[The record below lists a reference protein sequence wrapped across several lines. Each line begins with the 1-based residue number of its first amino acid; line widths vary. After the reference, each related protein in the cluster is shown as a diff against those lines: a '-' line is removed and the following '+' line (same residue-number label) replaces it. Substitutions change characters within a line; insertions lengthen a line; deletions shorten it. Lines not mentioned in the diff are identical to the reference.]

1 MTYVHSIVLL
11 EGALITLGLA
21 HEDHDR
27 PGATKESISRALVG
41 LP

>member
-1 MTYVHSIVLL
+1 MHGIVLL
-11 EGALITLGLA
+11 KRALIALGLA
-21 HEDHDR
+21 HEDDNR

>member
-1 MTYVHSIVLL
+1 MHGIVLL

-21 HEDHDR
+21 HEDDNR
-27 PGATKESISRALVG
+27 LGATKERISGSLVG